1 MFNYIL
7 VAVDGSTH
15 AERAL
20 AQAIDL
26 ARTQGARLA
35 ILTAVP
41 HVPVTAAYAGVSP
54 ASLAADA
61 EAESEVILRRAQET
75 VPDHV
80 SVTTILTRA
89 AVRDALVE
97 QVETGRFDLL
107 VMGSRGRGA
116 VRSTLLG
123 SVSHHLLNHTTIP
136 MLIVHAE
143 APSGAREGESFV
155 RAGAV

>member
-1 MFNYIL
+1 MFNHIL

-41 HVPVTAAYAGVSP
+41 HVPVTAAYAGIPP

-61 EAESEVILRRAQET
+61 EAESESILRRAQET
-75 VPDHV
+75 VPEGV

-97 QVETGRFDLL
+97 QVDTGRFDLL

-123 SVSHHLLNHTTIP
+123 SVSHHMLNHSTIP
-136 MLIVHAE
+136 ILIVHGE
-143 APSGAREGESFV
+143 APSAAREDEAFV
-155 RAGAV
+155 RAGAG

>member
-1 MFNYIL
+1 MFNHIL

-41 HVPVTAAYAGVSP
+41 HVPVTAAYAGVPP

-61 EAESEVILRRAQET
+61 EAESEGILRRAQET
-75 VPDHV
+75 VPEGV
-80 SVTTILTRA
+80 SVTTVTRA

-116 VRSTLLG
+116 VRSKLLG
-123 SVSHHLLNHTTIP
+123 SVSHHMLNHSTIP
-136 MLIVHAE
+136 ILIVHDE
-143 APSGAREGESFV
+143 APSAAREGESYA

>member
-1 MFNYIL
+1 MFNHIL

-15 AERAL
+15 AEQAL

-35 ILTAVP
+35 ILTGVP
-41 HVPVTAAYAGVSP
+41 HVPVTAAYVGIPP

-61 EAESEVILRRAQET
+61 EAESEGILRRAQET
-75 VPDHV
+75 VPVDV

-107 VMGSRGRGA
+107 VVGSRGRGA
-116 VRSTLLG
+116 VRSKLLG
-123 SVSHHLLNHTTIP
+123 SVSHHMLNHTTIP

-143 APSGAREGESFV
+143 APSSAREGESFV